1 MTSLVLR
8 GTLSILLALLLTFC
22 GIRLSPSL
30 GNVVFTVI
38 GVAYSILMG
47 MLVSFDAS
55 KLYNKTLKASMRGA
69 VIRDMQWLSLDFLLD
84 VICFI
89 LLSFPALH
97 ESSSLLALGAIWL
110 ANWFLM
116 LSLIY
121 EIWNFYVIYK
131 RNVKIQDRLMEE
143 EIRQQEAERNRKIS
157 EENRNR
163 Q

>member
-8 GTLSILLALLLTFC
+8 GILSILLALLLTFC
-22 GIRLSPSL
+22 GSRISPSL

-89 LLSFPALH
+89 LLSFPALQ
-97 ESSSLLALGAIWL
+97 ESSSRLALGAIWL
-110 ANWFLM
+110 A
-116 LSLIY
+116 
-121 EIWNFYVIYK
+121 
-131 RNVKIQDRLMEE
+131 DR
-143 EIRQQEAERNRKIS
+143 KS
-157 EENRNR
+157 VV
-163 Q
+163 

>member
-8 GTLSILLALLLTFC
+8 GILSIPLALLLTFC

-55 KLYNKTLKASMRGA
+55 KLYNKTLKASVRGA
-69 VIRDMQWLSLDFLLD
+69 VIRDMKWLSLDFLLD

-89 LLSFPALH
+89 LLSFPALQ
-97 ESSSLLALGAIWL
+97 ESSSRLALGAIWL

>member
-1 MTSLVLR
+1 
-8 GTLSILLALLLTFC
+8 
-22 GIRLSPSL
+22 
-30 GNVVFTVI
+30 
-38 GVAYSILMG
+38 
-47 MLVSFDAS
+47 
-55 KLYNKTLKASMRGA
+55 MRGA

-89 LLSFPALH
+89 LLSFPALQ
-97 ESSSLLALGAIWL
+97 ESSSRLALGAIWL

>member
-8 GTLSILLALLLTFC
+8 GILSILLALLLTFC
-22 GIRLSPSL
+22 GIRLSPRL

-89 LLSFPALH
+89 LLSFPALQ

>member
-8 GTLSILLALLLTFC
+8 GILSILLALLLTFC

-55 KLYNKTLKASMRGA
+55 KLYNKTLKASVRGA
-69 VIRDMQWLSLDFLLD
+69 VIRDMKWLSLDFLLD

-89 LLSFPALH
+89 LLSLPALQ
-97 ESSSLLALGAIWL
+97 ESSDFLALGAIWL

-143 EIRQQEAERNRKIS
+143 EIRQQEAERNRKII
-157 EENRNR
+157 EENSN
-163 Q
+163 